1 MMNKLLLA
9 VAAALA
15 CSAALAVEPTLPE
28 EPDMSAM
35 AEDLCSRDGGAGCY
49 IPPSPPPK
57 KPRQ

>member
-1 MMNKLLLA
+1 MINKLLLA

-15 CSAALAVEPTLPE
+15 CSAALAVEPTIPE

-35 AEDLCSRDGGAGCY
+35 AEDLCSRDGGSGCY
-49 IPPSPPPK
+49 NPSPPPK

>member
-15 CSAALAVEPTLPE
+15 CSTALAVEPVLE

-35 AEDLCSRDGGAGCY
+35 AEDLCSRDGNAGCY
-49 IPPSPPPK
+49 VAPSPPPK